1 MRKWKI
7 LLCLMCV
14 GLLTACAA
22 KQANLPNDAGDLSA
36 KLKQGYVQKADNAL
50 FMLDGSSTMDES
62 YKGNQKFS
70 IAQNTLHR
78 MNAAISG
85 LKLNTGL
92 TVFGPNRGGSVLV
105 YGMQPHESA
114 KFAAAVK
121 AASAGGLTP
130 LALPLTNSIE
140 DLKNSKGRIAVIMLS
155 DGMNTEKASPVEAAA
170 ELKKAYG
177 DRICIYTV
185 LIGDDPEG
193 KAALAAIAK
202 AGGCGFATT
211 ADALASGSEL
221 AGFLEKVFLEK
232 APAPKPAPVVMAPKP
247 APAPAP
253 APAPMPMPVVKERV
267 VLRGINFDFDKSAV
281 KPEFAPVLDVAAD
294 ILKEQPDL
302 KVVIEGHTCNMGP
315 EAYNQKLSERRAKA
329 VHAYLVKKGVNANNL
344 STVGYGETQPMADNK
359 NKSGRELNRRSELKI
374 ME

>member
-50 FMLDGSSTMDES
+50 FMLDGSSTMDNR
-62 YKGNQKFS
+62 YQGNQKFS
-70 IAQNTLHR
+70 IAQNLLQR

-85 LKLNTGL
+85 LKLKTGL
-92 TVFGPNRGGSVLV
+92 TVFGPKRGGSVLV
-105 YGMQPHESA
+105 YGMQPHDSA

-121 AASAGGLTP
+121 TAKADGLTP

-140 DLKNSKGRIAVIMLS
+140 ELKNSQGRIAVIMLS

-232 APAPKPAPVVMAPKP
+232 APAPMPAPVAMAPQ
-247 APAPAP
+247 PAPAP
-253 APAPMPMPVVKERV
+253 APAPMPMVKERV
-267 VLRGINFDFDKSAV
+267 VMRGINFDFDKAV
-281 KPEFAPVLDVAAD
+281 IKPEFAPVLDVAAD
-294 ILKEQPDL
+294 ILKERPDL
-302 KVVIEGHTCNMGP
+302 KVVVEGHTCNMGP
-315 EAYNQKLSERRAKA
+315 EAYNQKLSERRAKS
-329 VHAYLVKKGVNANNL
+329 VYNYLIKNGVNADML
-344 STVGYGETQPMADNK
+344 STVGYGEMQPMADNK
-359 NKSGRELNRRSELKI
+359 TRSNRELNRRVEFKI